1 MNNIT
6 YTKVVEYNIPNL
18 VLPPQPKVE
27 LGKYARMRKEFLL
40 QHHKVVYY
48 NYLTSATLIE
58 HLAEVQER
66 AYDME
71 EMLTRQMAKQEDI
84 TEELKSQD
92 LMTWV
97 KRMNNLK
104 NRVEEIVK
112 QEVIYEL

>member
-6 YTKVVEYNIPNL
+6 YRKVGDYNIPNL

-40 QHHKVVYY
+40 SYHKVLYY

-58 HLAEVQER
+58 HLTEVQER

-71 EMLTRQMAKQEDI
+71 EMLTRQMAKQE
-84 TEELKSQD
+84 
-92 LMTWV
+92 
-97 KRMNNLK
+97 
-104 NRVEEIVK
+104 
-112 QEVIYEL
+112 VIYEL